1 MLDSVHLRNPFA
13 GVYRTQTCFGPNP
26 ARRILCVA
34 ALLVLGFISISS
46 SSGQGVTAPLNA
58 TAGDAFRFLTQA
70 SFGPSAGDLARVQ
83 SLGIRGYL
91 EDQLTQPSSGYPDS
105 QYTYLS
111 LRTSAD
117 CNNKD
122 PSGKA
127 YPASAPQA
135 ICYRDN
141 LTPARVQR
149 QLFTNAMTQPD
160 QLRQRVAWA
169 LAQIMVVSTVD
180 ADLSV
185 AYVLARYHN
194 ILFDEAFG
202 NFENLLKRVT
212 LSPAMGTWLNMAN
225 NYKPSGTRVPNE
237 NYAREVLQLFSI
249 GLNKL
254 RSDGTTVT
262 DGTGNPI
269 PTYDQSTI
277 KQFARVFTGWTYPS
291 ANGAPPTGK
300 NGPNY
305 VSPMEPYP
313 NGHDT
318 AVKTLLNG
326 VTLPVNQG
334 AQQDLDAAIHNI
346 FTHSNVGPF
355 IGRQL
360 IEHLVT
366 SNPSPA
372 YVGRVTAAFNDNGQG
387 VRGDMKAVLRAI
399 LLDPEARGD
408 IKTEPNFGQ
417 LREPVLMVTAL
428 LRATSGV
435 TDGAGLADRVAGLGE
450 RPYAAPSV
458 FNFYPPD
465 FTIPGT
471 SLFGPEFGIHNTSTA
486 VARANLLYSLLYGG
500 IATDPTVPNAT
511 GTHIAT
517 APLEALSSDP
527 FALANAV
534 ETLLLGAPLPALPH
548 NIVAKAVSAVPATNK
563 AERVRMALY
572 LTASSYYFQVQ
583 H

>member
-1 MLDSVHLRNPFA
+1 M
-13 GVYRTQTCFGPNP
+13 P
-26 ARRILCVA
+26 ARLIPCVA
-34 ALLVLGFISISS
+34 ALLVVGFISISS
-46 SSGQGVTAPLNA
+46 SSGQGVSAPLNA

-70 SFGPSAGDLARVQ
+70 SFGPSAGDLSRVQ
-83 SLGIRGYL
+83 SLGIPGYL

-105 QYTYLS
+105 QYTYLC

-122 PSGKA
+122 PTGKA

-149 QLFTNAMTQPD
+149 QFFTNAMTQPD

-225 NYKPSGTRVPNE
+225 NDKPIGTRVPNE

-254 RSDGTTVT
+254 HSNGTTVT
-262 DGTGNPI
+262 DGAGNPI

-291 ANGAPPTGK
+291 ASGAPPTSK
-300 NGPNY
+300 NSPNY
-305 VSPMEPYP
+305 VSAMEPYP

-318 AVKTLLNG
+318 AIKTLLNG
-326 VTLPVNQG
+326 VTLPANQG

-346 FTHSNVGPF
+346 FTHPNVGPF

-366 SNPSPA
+366 SNPGPA

-387 VRGDMKAVLRAI
+387 ARRHESRIARHLPRSGGARRYQDRSGFRPVARTRAHGDRAAPRNRRHHRRCGPRGPRCRFGRA
-399 LLDPEARGD
+399 AY
-408 IKTEPNFGQ
+408 
-417 LREPVLMVTAL
+417 
-428 LRATSGV
+428 S
-435 TDGAGLADRVAGLGE
+435 
-450 RPYAAPSV
+450 APSV

-465 FTIPGT
+465 FTILGT
-471 SLFGPEFGIHNTSTA
+471 DLFGPEFGIHNTSTA
-486 VARANLLYSLLYGG
+486 VAHRIWFTHCCTAASRA
-500 IATDPTVPNAT
+500 IPRFPMQ
-511 GTHIAT
+511 
-517 APLEALSSDP
+517 P
-527 FALANAV
+527 
-534 ETLLLGAPLPALPH
+534 
-548 NIVAKAVSAVPATNK
+548 
-563 AERVRMALY
+563 ERTSRRRRWRR
-572 LTASSYYFQVQ
+572 
-583 H
+583 

>member
-1 MLDSVHLRNPFA
+1 MIDSAHPRSSLA
-13 GVYRTQTCFGPNP
+13 GVHHTQTCFGPTP
-26 ARRILCVA
+26 GRRVLCVA
-34 ALLVLGFISISS
+34 ALLVSGFISISS
-46 SSGQGVTAPLNA
+46 SSGQGVFGPLDA

-149 QLFTNAMTQPD
+149 QLFFAMTQPD

-225 NYKPSGTRVPNE
+225 NDKPSGTRVPNE

-262 DGTGNPI
+262 EV
-269 PTYDQSTI
+269 
-277 KQFARVFTGWTYPS
+277 AEAS
-291 ANGAPPTGK
+291 AT
-300 NGPNY
+300 
-305 VSPMEPYP
+305 
-313 NGHDT
+313 
-318 AVKTLLNG
+318 
-326 VTLPVNQG
+326 
-334 AQQDLDAAIHNI
+334 
-346 FTHSNVGPF
+346 
-355 IGRQL
+355 
-360 IEHLVT
+360 
-366 SNPSPA
+366 
-372 YVGRVTAAFNDNGQG
+372 
-387 VRGDMKAVLRAI
+387 
-399 LLDPEARGD
+399 
-408 IKTEPNFGQ
+408 
-417 LREPVLMVTAL
+417 
-428 LRATSGV
+428 
-435 TDGAGLADRVAGLGE
+435 
-450 RPYAAPSV
+450 
-458 FNFYPPD
+458 
-465 FTIPGT
+465 
-471 SLFGPEFGIHNTSTA
+471 
-486 VARANLLYSLLYGG
+486 
-500 IATDPTVPNAT
+500 
-511 GTHIAT
+511 
-517 APLEALSSDP
+517 
-527 FALANAV
+527 
-534 ETLLLGAPLPALPH
+534 
-548 NIVAKAVSAVPATNK
+548 
-563 AERVRMALY
+563 
-572 LTASSYYFQVQ
+572 
-583 H
+583 